1 MFCNAAML
9 QATGNTG
16 YQGFQGFST
25 RPPPVLKPGETL
37 GSRKT
42 KFRNAGDGL
51 PSSTVSEMRDTTISA
66 TMSNGL
72 CSSDY
77 RVPDRRGVSVIFS
90 ATSPQ
95 SKPCP
100 GNTLSRQSYCL
111 DAIDT
116 ANSNARAPPPEW
128 LSKVSIH
135 SVVARQMKSSY
146 QMDLGMAGESPGSRP
161 FVAKTGMASTTMDL
175 CEGTAKATYHIPGYS
190 GHIPCSSRN
199 PTVMAHA
206 DGAAARQQRSNLRL
220 YHRHNLPGYTGHNPS
235 TAKNDKGPRF
245 SGSNPLTSSGA
256 MVIGEVL

>member
-1 MFCNAAML
+1 MVHHAS
-9 QATGNTG
+9 GNTG

-37 GSRKT
+37 ESRRT

-51 PSSTVSEMRDTTISA
+51 PNSNASEMRDTTVSA
-66 TMSNGL
+66 MMSNGL
-72 CSSDY
+72 SLSDY
-77 RVPDRRGVSVIFS
+77 LVPDRRGVSAIFTTM
-90 ATSPQ
+90 APPG
-95 SKPCP
+95 KPCT
-100 GNTLSRQSYCL
+100 GITLSRQSYCM

-116 ANSNARAPPPEW
+116 AKSGAKTPPPEW
-128 LSKVSIH
+128 LSKVSIN

-146 QMDLGMAGESPGSRP
+146 QMDLGMAGENPANRP

-199 PTVMAHA
+199 PTVTEHA
-206 DGAAARQQRSNLRL
+206 DGAAARPQRSNLRL

>member
-1 MFCNAAML
+1 MVHAAS
-9 QATGNTG
+9 NTG

-37 GSRKT
+37 DSRKT

-51 PSSTVSEMRDTTISA
+51 SNSIASDMRDTTISA
-66 TMSNGL
+66 TMSCGL
-72 CSSDY
+72 SLSDY
-77 RVPDRRGVSVIFS
+77 CVPDRRGVSAIF
-90 ATSPQ
+90 ATASPP

-100 GNTLSRQSYCL
+100 GITLSRQSYCL
-111 DAIDT
+111 DAI
-116 ANSNARAPPPEW
+116 NAPKSGAKASPPEW
-128 LSKVSIH
+128 ISKVSVN

-146 QMDLGMAGESPGSRP
+146 QMDLGMAGESPSGRP

-199 PTVMAHA
+199 PTVAEHA
-206 DGAAARQQRSNLRL
+206 DGAAARPQRSTLRL